1 MNDETNI
8 GTNTETQASEK
19 KYLRVWE
26 VACETGRS
34 IRSVWRDSQAGIMP
48 KPFKNGHNTYWLRV
62 EILAFMQQL
71 EQKRCN

>member
-1 MNDETNI
+1 MDETTNI
-8 GTNTETQASEK
+8 GTNTETQASAK

-34 IRSVWRDSQAGIMP
+34 VRSVWRDSQAGILP

-62 EILAFMQQL
+62 EILAFMRQL
-71 EQKRCN
+71 EQKRCT

>member
-1 MNDETNI
+1 MDETTNI
-8 GTNTETQASEK
+8 SSNAETPAIAK

-34 IRSVWRDSQAGIMP
+34 IRSVWRDSQAGILP